1 MARGDETLTMAQ
13 ALVRYLVA
21 QRIDIDGEEWPLFAA
36 VFAIFG
42 HGNVTCLGE
51 ALYEQ
56 RDSLPTWRG
65 QNEQSMALAGV
76 AYAKARLRQQIC
88 VATSSAGPGATNM
101 VTAAALAHANRLPLL
116 ILSGDTFTSR
126 LPDPVLQQV
135 EHFHNPAISVNDA
148 FRAVTRYW
156 DRITAPEQLLQSL
169 PQMVETLLDPADCGP
184 AFIGLPQDT
193 QAKAC
198 DYPAVFFERRVHR
211 IRRPRPDTD
220 DVARAAGMIAA
231 ARQPLIIAGGG
242 LHYAGASEDLAAFA
256 ERYRIPVVE
265 TLAGR
270 ALLPHDHPMNAG
282 PVGPTGSQSAN
293 ALAREADLVLALGT
307 RLQDFVTASWSAF
320 QNPEMRLV
328 SVNTARFDAAKHRAQ
343 AVIGDAKVALAEIG
357 SRLGDWTAPA
367 DWATKAQELYGQWNA
382 ALDERTAEKFS
393 GATNNLPSYAQVI
406 GAVNRASGQE
416 DRVLTAAGGMPAEL
430 NTNWKAKGI
439 ASVDIEFGFSCM
451 GYEVAGGWGAAMA
464 KADAGESGN
473 TFVLVGDGSY
483 LIMNSDI
490 YSSVLTGHKMIVVIC
505 DNQGF
510 AVINKLQNN
519 SGNESF
525 NNLLED
531 CRIDSFVNV
540 DFAGHARA
548 MGAAAE
554 AVSSISELE
563 AALERA
569 KAAAGTYV
577 ITVKVDKYVW
587 TEGDAW
593 WEVGIPEVSKR
604 EGVQAA
610 ARKWNEGRRHQRRG
624 V

>member
-1 MARGDETLTMAQ
+1 MARGDKSITLTMTQ

-21 QRIDIDGEEWPLFAA
+21 QRVEIDGREHPLFAG

-51 ALYEQ
+51 ALYAV
-56 RDSLPTWRG
+56 RDRLPTWRG
-65 QNEQSMALAGV
+65 QNEQSMALAGI
-76 AYAKARLRQQIC
+76 AYAKARLRRQIC

-116 ILSGDTFTSR
+116 ILSGDTFASR

-135 EHFHNPAISVNDA
+135 EHFHEPSLSVNDA

-169 PQMVETLLDPADCGP
+169 PQAVQTLLDPADCGP
-184 AFIGLPQDT
+184 AFLGLPQDV
-193 QAKAC
+193 QGQAC
-198 DYPAVFFERRVHR
+198 DYPEAFFEPRLHRV
-211 IRRPRPDTD
+211 RRPRPDSGEL
-220 DVARAAGMIAA
+220 ARAAELI
-231 ARQPLIIAGGG
+231 RQAKRPLIIGGG
-242 LHYAGASEDLAAFA
+242 GAHYALAAPELAAFA
-256 ERYRIPVVE
+256 EGHGIPVVE

-282 PVGPTGSQSAN
+282 PIGPTGARSAN
-293 ALAREADLVLALGT
+293 ALARQADLVLAVGT

-320 QNPEMRLV
+320 QDPEMRLV
-328 SVNTARFDAAKHRAQ
+328 AINAARFDAAKHRAQ
-343 AVIGDAKVALAEIG
+343 PVIGDAKVALEELDG
-357 SRLGDWTAPA
+357 LLGDWRAPA
-367 DWATKAQELYGQWNA
+367 DWTASAQGLYREWNA
-382 ALDERTAEKFS
+382 ALEARTAS
-393 GATNNLPSYAQVI
+393 TNSLPSYAQVI
-406 GAVNRASGQE
+406 GAVNRASGPE

-430 NTNWKAKGI
+430 NTNWKAKGR
-439 ASVDIEFGFSCM
+439 ATVDIEFGYSCM
-451 GYEVAGGWGAAMA
+451 GYEVAGGWGSAMA
-464 KADAGESGN
+464 RRDAGLPVE

-490 YSSVLTGHKMIVVIC
+490 YSSVLTGHKMIAIIC

-519 SGNESF
+519 TGNASF
-525 NNLLED
+525 NNLFED
-531 CRIDSFVNV
+531 CRIEKFVKV
-540 DFAGHARA
+540 DFAAHARA
-548 MGAAAE
+548 MGAEAE
-554 AVSSISELE
+554 AVSSIAELE

-569 KAAAGTYV
+569 RAAAGTYV
-577 ITVKVDKYVW
+577 ISVEVDKYVW

-593 WEVGIPEVSKR
+593 WEVGLPEVSDR
-604 EGVQAA
+604 LDILEAS
-610 ARKWNEGRRHQRRG
+610 RRWDEGRRHQRRG

>member
-1 MARGDETLTMAQ
+1 MAKGGGTVTLTMAQ

-21 QRIDIDGEEWPLFAA
+21 QRIEIDGADWPLFAG

-51 ALYEQ
+51 ALYEV
-56 RDSLPTWRG
+56 RDQLPTWRG

-76 AYAKARLRQQIC
+76 AYAKARLRRQVC

-116 ILSGDTFTSR
+116 ILAGDAFTSR

-135 EHFHNPAISVNDA
+135 EHFNNPSISVNDA
-148 FRAVTRYW
+148 FRSVTRYW
-156 DRITAPEQLLQSL
+156 DRIAAPEQLLQSL
-169 PQMVETLLDPADCGP
+169 PQMVQTLLDPADCGP
-184 AFIGLPQDT
+184 AFLGLPQDT
-193 QAKAC
+193 QARAC
-198 DYPAVFFERRVHR
+198 DYPAVFFEPRIHR
-211 IRRPRPDTD
+211 IRRPRPDGD
-220 DVARAAGMIAA
+220 DLAEAA
-231 ARQPLIIAGGG
+231 AIVSQAKKPLIVAGGG
-242 LHYAGASEDLAAFA
+242 LHYAKAAQELAAFA
-256 ERYRIPVVE
+256 GHHSIPVVE

-270 ALLPHDHPMNAG
+270 ALLRHDHPLNAG
-282 PVGPTGSQSAN
+282 PIGPTGSQSAN
-293 ALAREADLVLALGT
+293 ALAREADLVLAIGT
-307 RLQDFVTASWSAF
+307 RLQDFVTASWSGF

-328 SVNTARFDAAKHRAQ
+328 TINAARFDAAKHRAHG
-343 AVIGDAKVALAEIG
+343 VVGDAKVALTELGALLG
-357 SRLGDWTAPA
+357 SWKAPPDWPA
-367 DWATKAQELYGQWNA
+367 RAQALYGEWNA
-382 ALDERTAEKFS
+382 ALDSRTA
-393 GATNNLPSYAQVI
+393 ATNSLPSYAQVI
-406 GAVNRASGQE
+406 GAVNRASRPA

-439 ASVDIEFGFSCM
+439 ASVDIEFGYSCM

-464 KADAGESGN
+464 KADAGEPGE

-531 CRIDSFVNV
+531 CRIEKFVNV

-548 MGAAAE
+548 LGAEAE
-554 AVSSISELE
+554 AVTSIAELE

-569 KAAAGTYV
+569 RAASGTYV
-577 ITVKVDKYVW
+577 ITVAVDKHVW

-593 WEVGIPEVSKR
+593 WEVGIPEVSNR
-604 EGVQAA
+604 ESVLAA
-610 ARKWNEGRRHQRRG
+610 GRKWDEGRRHQRRG

>member
-1 MARGDETLTMAQ
+1 MVRGDETLTLTMAQ

-21 QRIDIDGEEWPLFAA
+21 QRIEIDGAEWPLFAA

-51 ALYEQ
+51 ALYEV
-56 RDSLPTWRG
+56 RDDLPTWRG

-76 AYAKARLRQQIC
+76 AYAKARLRRQIC
-88 VATSSAGPGATNM
+88 IATSSAGPGATNM

-135 EHFHNPAISVNDA
+135 EHFHNPSISVNDA
-148 FRAVTRYW
+148 FRSVTRYW

-184 AFIGLPQDT
+184 AFLGLPQDI
-193 QAKAC
+193 QARAY
-198 DYPAVFFERRVHR
+198 DYPEAFFEPRLHR
-211 IRRPRPDTD
+211 IRRPRPDSD
-220 DVARAAGMIAA
+220 DLARAAEIVRA
-231 ARQPLIIAGGG
+231 ARKPLIVAGGG
-242 LHYAGASEDLAAFA
+242 LHYSGAARELAAFA
-256 ERYRIPVVE
+256 ESRGIPVVE

-282 PVGPTGSQSAN
+282 PIGPTGAHSAN
-293 ALAREADLVLALGT
+293 ALAREADLVLAVGT

-320 QNPEMRLV
+320 QNPDMRLV
-328 SVNTARFDAAKHRAQ
+328 SINAARFDAAKHRGQ
-343 AVIGDAKVALAEIG
+343 GVVGDAKVALAELDTL
-357 SRLGDWTAPA
+357 LGDWVSPP
-367 DWATKAQELYGQWNA
+367 DWTGRARELYGDWNK
-382 ALDERTAEKFS
+382 ALEARTA
-393 GATNNLPSYAQVI
+393 ATNSLPSYAQVI
-406 GAVNRASGQE
+406 GAVNRASGPD

-430 NTNWKAKGI
+430 NTNWKAKGL

-464 KADAGESGN
+464 SADSGAPGE
-473 TFVLVGDGSY
+473 TYVLVGDGSY
-483 LIMNSDI
+483 LIMNSDV

-531 CRIDSFVNV
+531 CRIEKFVNV

-548 MGAAAE
+548 MGAEAE
-554 AVSSISELE
+554 AVSSIAELE
-563 AALERA
+563 AALQRA
-569 KAAAGTYV
+569 RAAAGTCV
-577 ITVKVDKYVW
+577 ITVKVDKHAW

-604 EGVQAA
+604 ESVLEAG
-610 ARKWNEGRRHQRRG
+610 RLWDEGRRHQRRG
-624 V
+624 I